1 MRLSKRI
8 FATLTVLFA
17 VILDSS
23 VIPFEAANP
32 VYFPKITLL
41 VIITIALLMGRTQGI
56 LYGMIG
62 GVFMDITLMIPT
74 GMTSLLYIIAGFTA
88 GYIGRKMRIRILS
101 SIVSPITAM
110 LIYEVVMLVYY
121 ASVGADIRS
130 AMLWQ
135 ALVRT
140 LIGCAAIQ
148 LLYIVFNAVLKPKYS
163 RYARR

>member
-8 FATLTVLFA
+8 FAIFTVLFS

-23 VIPFEAANP
+23 VIPFEVENP
-32 VYFPKITLL
+32 VFVPKITLL

-62 GVFMDITLMIPT
+62 GVFMDITLMIPV
-74 GMTSLLYIIAGFTA
+74 GITSLLYTLAGFTA

-101 SIVSPITAM
+101 SIVSPIVAM
-110 LIYEVVMLVYY
+110 LIYEGVMLIYY
-121 ASVGADIRS
+121 ASTGANVHS
-130 AMLWQ
+130 AMLIH

-148 LLYIVFNAVLKPKYS
+148 LLYIAFNAVLKPKHS
-163 RYARR
+163 RYLRR

>member
-8 FATLTVLFA
+8 FATAAVLLS
-17 VILDSS
+17 VIIDSS

-32 VYFPKITLL
+32 AYFPKIALL
-41 VIITIALLMGRTQGI
+41 CVITIALLMGRTQGI

-74 GMTSLLYIIAGFTA
+74 GVTTLCYIAAGFIA

-101 SIVSPITAM
+101 SIVSPIAAM
-110 LIYEVVMLVYY
+110 LIYELAGLVMY
-121 ASVGADIRS
+121 ASAGAVIHS
-130 AMLWQ
+130 GLIVQ
-135 ALVRT
+135 ALLRT

-148 LLYIVFNAVLKPKYS
+148 ILYLLFNAVLKPRHS
-163 RYARR
+163 RYARG